1 MPSGDR
7 EALPEVAKKNA
18 PSASLFGGYRLV
30 RMLGCGGMAEV
41 WSGEEVGGRPVAL
54 KRILPHLC
62 DDLAIVE
69 MFLSEAR
76 LATLLK
82 HPNVVRT
89 YEVGILQRQ
98 PFIAME
104 LVSGV
109 DLRKLSAAST
119 DPLPIG
125 FCLAVAIQ
133 ICDALAYV
141 HAARDRDGSALG
153 LIHRDISHSN
163 IMLTRQGG
171 VAKLL
176 DFGVAKAALTSG
188 LQRTRTGE
196 LKGKLG
202 YMAPELLKEE
212 RYDHRADLFSVG
224 VVLYELLVLQRLFKA
239 STEASML
246 MMNLRCDVS
255 APSKLRPELTAALDG
270 VVLRALS
277 ADPER
282 RYGNAGEMADALR
295 ALARDYRWTA
305 AQTVALI
312 AARMPTQAEALEPTV
327 PALPAHAVAPSSS
340 SSRAVATHTETRLTP
355 ASARRPRWLPI
366 TVAFVSATALMMLV
380 LFVGRGTHPAD
391 AWKTS
396 EARHAALEVDP
407 WATPPRLDVVSS
419 RELTLPLPGA
429 GTAAVAP
436 PTVPAAEP
444 TVTAEPPPPPNV
456 PSAVKRPPVA
466 VRPSEPRDAHRP
478 ATTATTTH
486 HRHKATET
494 LMGQK
499 ELMNPLAQ

>member
-1 MPSGDR
+1 MPSNDR
-7 EALPEVAKKNA
+7 DALA
-18 PSASLFGGYRLV
+18 PRALATDSEKLFGGYRLV

-41 WSGEEVGGRPVAL
+41 WSAEEVGGRPVAI

-82 HPNVVRT
+82 HQNVVRT

-104 LVSGV
+104 LVTGV

-163 IMLTRQGG
+163 IMLTRAGG
-171 VAKLL
+171 IAKLL

-188 LQRTRTGE
+188 FQRTRTGE

-246 MMNLRCDVS
+246 MMNLACQVS
-255 APSKLRPELTAALDG
+255 PPSRLRAELPPALDG

-277 ADPER
+277 ADPAR
-282 RYGNAGEMADALR
+282 RYASAGEMADALR
-295 ALARDYRWTA
+295 ALARDYRWSP

-312 AARMPTQAEALEPTV
+312 DERLPLQAGALDPTLA
-327 PALPAHAVAPSSS
+327 ALPVQPRSERAAP
-340 SSRAVATHTETRLTP
+340 VHTETRVSQPTV
-355 ASARRPRWLPI
+355 ARPRWIPA
-366 TVAFVSATALMMLV
+366 TVAFVIATALMALV
-380 LFVGRGTHPAD
+380 VVFGSRGVTPTQVATTAPAR
-391 AWKTS
+391 A
-396 EARHAALEVDP
+396 EPRLDP
-407 WATPPRLDVVSS
+407 WAPQPRLDVVSNG
-419 RELTLPLPGA
+419 ELTLPLP
-429 GTAAVAP
+429 TTNVAP
-436 PTVPAAEP
+436 TAMTAPAPEPAATP
-444 TVTAEPPPPPNV
+444 AVTPPQ
-456 PSAVKRPPVA
+456 PSTTDKPLVKRPLVTA
-466 VRPSEPRDAHRP
+466 RPIDTHKPP
-478 ATTATTTH
+478 AAH

>member
-1 MPSGDR
+1 MPSNDR
-7 EALPEVAKKNA
+7 DALA
-18 PSASLFGGYRLV
+18 PRALASDSEKLFGGYRLL

-41 WSGEEVGGRPVAL
+41 WSGEEVGGRPVAI

-82 HPNVVRT
+82 HQNVVRT

-104 LVSGV
+104 LVTGV

-163 IMLTRQGG
+163 IMLTRDGG
-171 VAKLL
+171 IAKLL
-176 DFGVAKAALTSG
+176 DFGVAKAALTTG
-188 LQRTRTGE
+188 LSRTRTGE

-246 MMNLRCDVS
+246 MMNLACQV
-255 APSKLRPELTAALDG
+255 APPSRLRAELPAVLDG

-277 ADPER
+277 ADPAK
-282 RYGNAGEMADALR
+282 RYGSAGEMADALR
-295 ALARDYRWTA
+295 GLARDYRWTS

-312 AARMPTQAEALEPTV
+312 EARLPLQAGALEPTLA
-327 PALPAHAVAPSSS
+327 ALPAQARSERAAVAH
-340 SSRAVATHTETRLTP
+340 AETRVSKPT
-355 ASARRPRWLPI
+355 AARPRWIPA
-366 TVAFVSATALMMLV
+366 TVAFVAATALMVLV
-380 LFVGRGTHPAD
+380 IGRGIGSAPTEVAATAPAR
-391 AWKTS
+391 A
-396 EARHAALEVDP
+396 ELRLDP
-407 WATPPRLDVVSS
+407 WATQPRLDVVSS
-419 RELTLPLPGA
+419 GELTLPLPTA
-429 GTAAVAP
+429 GNVAPEATPP
-436 PTVPAAEP
+436 PTVEP
-444 TVTAEPPPPPNV
+444 TVIPPQTTEPK
-456 PSAVKRPPVA
+456 PSPSKRPMA
-466 VRPSEPRDAHRP
+466 TARPIEAHKSP
-478 ATTATTTH
+478 TAH

>member
-1 MPSGDR
+1 MPSNDR
-7 EALPEVAKKNA
+7 EALAPQGIANKNA
-18 PSASLFGGYRLV
+18 TLFGGYRLV

-109 DLRKLSAAST
+109 DLRKLSTVSPE
-119 DPLPIG
+119 PLPIG

-133 ICDALAYV
+133 VCDALAYV
-141 HAARDRDGSALG
+141 HSARDRDGSALG

-188 LQRTRTGE
+188 LSRTRTGE

-212 RYDHRADLFSVG
+212 RYDHRADLFSIG

-246 MMNLRCDVS
+246 MMNLTCQVS
-255 APSKLRPELTAALDG
+255 APSKLRAELPAALDG

-282 RYGNAGEMADALR
+282 RYANAGEMADALR
-295 ALARDYRWTA
+295 VLARDYRWTA
-305 AQTVALI
+305 TQTVALI
-312 AARMPTQAEALEPTV
+312 EARLPTQPEALEPTM
-327 PALPAHAVAPSSS
+327 PALPAHAASGAGD
-340 SSRAVATHTETRLTP
+340 RAAVAHAETRVSQPGP
-355 ASARRPRWLPI
+355 ARPRWLPA
-366 TVAFVSATALMMLV
+366 TVAFVAATALMVLV
-380 LFVGRGTHPAD
+380 LGRFTHSPP
-391 AWKTS
+391 S
-396 EARHAALEVDP
+396 EPTAAAHAALEVDP

-419 RELTLPLPGA
+419 RELTLPLPSTPA
-429 GTAAVAP
+429 MATPVDVPTTTPAP
-436 PTVPAAEP
+436 PAPPAPSDTTTTPTSPAAL
-444 TVTAEPPPPPNV
+444 
-456 PSAVKRPPVA
+456 KRPALV
-466 VRPSEPRDAHRP
+466 VRPTESHEAHKP
-478 ATTATTTH
+478 SPPH
-486 HRHKATET
+486 HRHKASET

>member
-1 MPSGDR
+1 MPSNDR
-7 EALPEVAKKNA
+7 DGLVPRALANDGER
-18 PSASLFGGYRLV
+18 LFGGYRLV

-41 WSGEEVGGRPVAL
+41 WSAEESGGRPVAI

-76 LATLLK
+76 LTTLLK

-89 YEVGILQRQ
+89 YEVGIQQRQ

-104 LVSGV
+104 LVTGV
-109 DLRKLSAAST
+109 DLRKLSAASA
-119 DPLPIG
+119 DPLPVG

-163 IMLTRQGG
+163 IMLTRDGG
-171 VAKLL
+171 IAKLL

-188 LQRTRTGE
+188 LSRTRTGE

-246 MMNLRCDVS
+246 MMNLACQVS
-255 APSKLRPELTAALDG
+255 APSKLRPELPAPLDG
-270 VVLRALS
+270 VVLRALA
-277 ADPER
+277 ADPAR
-282 RYGNAGEMADALR
+282 RYGSAGDMADALR
-295 ALARDYRWTA
+295 GLARDYRWTS

-312 AARMPTQAEALEPTV
+312 AERLPAQAGAFDPTLAAPPTQARSE
-327 PALPAHAVAPSSS
+327 
-340 SSRAVATHTETRLTP
+340 RAVVASPETRVTTAP
-355 ASARRPRWLPI
+355 AARRRWIPA
-366 TVAFVSATALMMLV
+366 TAAFVAATGLMMLV
-380 LFVGRGTHPAD
+380 ILGVGRTGSAPPTEVATTAPQ
-391 AWKTS
+391 S
-396 EARHAALEVDP
+396 AAPRLDP
-407 WATPPRLDVVSS
+407 WATQP
-419 RELTLPLPGA
+419 
-429 GTAAVAP
+429 
-436 PTVPAAEP
+436 
-444 TVTAEPPPPPNV
+444 
-456 PSAVKRPPVA
+456 
-466 VRPSEPRDAHRP
+466 
-478 ATTATTTH
+478 
-486 HRHKATET
+486 
-494 LMGQK
+494 
-499 ELMNPLAQ
+499 